1 LEVYTKGELFVGS
14 GEFAQFSIEPKSAD
28 NVSATKEKQ
37 WYIKGIASTSAKD
50 LDGENIQVEG
60 LDISYFKRY
69 GFINF
74 DHKQSPR
81 DIVGEPVSD
90 ECYLDNDGLHVT
102 ALLYKDKPI
111 VQEMWD
117 LSKAM
122 DGSGSNR
129 KLGFSIEGYIT
140 DRDPN
145 NSNVI
150 TGIKVKN
157 VAITTH
163 PANPEATW
171 EAFEKSLNKD
181 YTQGYAMDRENLE
194 GNEGT
199 LSVSNIASS
208 LATLTSCLRR
218 DDGQQLLKS
227 AEQKLLNQGILDLD
241 AKCLLLQVGAGI
253 SLEEAKN
260 YYDKESNNG

>member
-1 LEVYTKGELFVGS
+1 MEVHTKGKLFVGS
-14 GEFAQFSIEPKSAD
+14 GEFAQFSIVPAEAT
-28 NVSATKEKQ
+28 NTKEKQ
-37 WYIKGIASTSAKD
+37 WYIKGIASTGSKD
-50 LDGENIQVEG
+50 LDGERVNVQG
-60 LDISYFKRY
+60 LDISYFKQY

-81 DIVGEPVSD
+81 DIVGEPISN
-90 ECYLDNDGLHVT
+90 ECYIDQDGLHVT

-122 DGSGSNR
+122 EGAESSR
-129 KLGFSIEGYIT
+129 QLGFSIEGYIT
-140 DRDPN
+140 DRDPD
-145 NSNVI
+145 NSSII

-171 EAFEKSLNKD
+171 ETFEKSFDKD
-181 YTQGYAMDRENLE
+181 YTEGHPTDPEALG

-199 LSVSNIASS
+199 LSVSNLASS
-208 LATLTSCLRR
+208 LASLTACMRR
-218 DDGQQLLKS
+218 DNGQQLLKD
-227 AEQKLLNQGILDLD
+227 AEQELLNRGELDFD
-241 AKCLLLQVGAGI
+241 TKCLLLQVGVGI
-253 SLEEAKN
+253 NREQAQKFINE
-260 YYDKESNNG
+260 ESNNG